1 MSDLQ
6 FLSDTCT
13 GRKYNETGQLSPWWT
28 NASIEAFNERAK
40 CYVEQ
45 YSKYELFGIHVSDL
59 YIIQSF
65 LLVCWSWLSSCTFRS
80 MASRLSE
87 RTLLTMAA
95 FESLSGLVLY
105 WSCTVCISL
114 TSVASFSASH
124 TLLCKEGLFYIVTG
138 TWAQYMQICRNNI
151 S

>member
-6 FLSDTCT
+6 FLSDTST

-65 LLVCWSWLSSCTFRS
+65 LCSGAC
-80 MASRLSE
+80 
-87 RTLLTMAA
+87 LL
-95 FESLSGLVLY
+95 
-105 WSCTVCISL
+105 
-114 TSVASFSASH
+114 
-124 TLLCKEGLFYIVTG
+124 IVTFLVHF
-138 TWAQYMQICRNNI
+138 QINGEQTLGENI
-151 S
+151 ADNGGIRVAFRVGIILILYCMHLTDFCSLIFS